1 MTKRSLAEALNH
13 SDLLYPRVELDA
25 AILRMAGEIDASYA
39 GVETPLFI
47 TVMNGGLML
56 AGELSLRCRTGFQ
69 FDYVHAT
76 RYRGATEGR
85 GLEWVARPRTP
96 LKDRDVLLVDD
107 ILDEG
112 RTLTPVKQWCLEQ
125 GAARVQIAVLCEKR
139 HDRRVPGIA
148 AEFIGV
154 SVPDRYVY
162 GFGMDYYELGRNLDG
177 IYALR
182 DA

>member
-1 MTKRSLAEALNH
+1 MSKRSLAEALQK
-13 SDLLYPRVELDA
+13 SDQLFTHAQLST
-25 AILRMAGEIDASYA
+25 AIARMAGEIDASYA
-39 GVETPLFI
+39 GVDTPLFV

-56 AGELSLRCRTGFQ
+56 GGVLALQCKSGFQ

-76 RYRGATEGR
+76 RYRGATQGA
-85 GLEWVARPRTP
+85 GLEWVARPRASMQG
-96 LKDRDVLLVDD
+96 RDVLIVDD

-112 RTLTPVKQWCLEQ
+112 RTLAPVKQWCLDQ
-125 GAARVQIAVLCEKR
+125 GASRVQIAVLCEKQ
-139 HDRRVPGIA
+139 HDRRVPGIR
-148 AEFIGV
+148 AEFVGV

-182 DA
+182 DV

>member
-1 MTKRSLAEALNH
+1 MTRKSLAEALQN
-13 SDLLYPRVELDA
+13 SDLLFSEHQLDA
-25 AILRMAGEIDASYA
+25 AITRLAGQIDTSYE
-39 GVETPLFI
+39 GVATPLFV

-56 AGELSLRCRTGFQ
+56 GGTLSLKCRTGFQ

-76 RYRGATEGR
+76 RYRGATQGQ

-96 LKDRDVLLVDD
+96 LQGREVLIVDD

-112 RTLTPVKQWCLEQ
+112 RTLAPVKQWCLDQ
-125 GAARVQIAVLCEKR
+125 GALRVQIAVLCQKQ
-139 HDRRVPGIA
+139 HDRRVPSIF
-148 AEFIGV
+148 AEFVGV
-154 SVPDRYVY
+154 TVPDRYVY
-162 GFGMDYYELGRNLDG
+162 GYGMDYYELGRNLNG

>member
-1 MTKRSLAEALNH
+1 MTKRSLAEALTT
-13 SDLLYPRVELDA
+13 SDLLYPRAELDV
-25 AILRMAGEIDASYA
+25 AILRMAAEIDASYA
-39 GVETPLFI
+39 GVDTPLFI
-47 TVMNGGLML
+47 TVMNGGLMV
-56 AGELSLRCRTGFQ
+56 AGEMSLRCRTGFQ

-76 RYRGATEGR
+76 RYRGATQGH
-85 GLEWVARPRTP
+85 GLEWVARPRTV
-96 LKDRDVLLVDD
+96 LKGRDVLLVDD

-112 RTLTPVKQWCLEQ
+112 RTLTPVKQWCLDE
-125 GAARVQIAVLCEKR
+125 GATRVQIAVLCEKQ
-139 HDRRVPGIA
+139 HDRRVPGIS

-154 SVPDRYVY
+154 RVPDRYVY

>member
-1 MTKRSLAEALNH
+1 MTKPSLAEALKN
-13 SDLLYPRVELDA
+13 SDQLYTYAQLNV
-25 AILRMAGEIDASYA
+25 AIARMASEIDASYA
-39 GVETPLFI
+39 GVDTPLFV

-56 AGELSLRCRTGFQ
+56 GGVLSLQCKTGFQ

-76 RYRGATEGR
+76 RYRGATQGS
-85 GLEWVARPRTP
+85 GLEWVARPRTSIQG
-96 LKDRDVLLVDD
+96 RDVLIVDD

-112 RTLTPVKQWCLEQ
+112 RTLAPVKQWCLDQ
-125 GAARVQIAVLCEKR
+125 GASRVQIAVLCEKQ
-139 HDRRVPGIA
+139 HARRVPDIS
-148 AEFIGV
+148 AEFVGV
-154 SVPDRYVY
+154 VVPDRYVY

>member
-1 MTKRSLAEALNH
+1 MTKRSLAEALTT
-13 SDLLYPRVELDA
+13 SDLLYPRAELDV
-25 AILRMAGEIDASYA
+25 AILRMAAEIDASYA
-39 GVETPLFI
+39 GVDTPLFI

-56 AGELSLRCRTGFQ
+56 AGEMSLRCRTGFQ

-76 RYRGATEGR
+76 RYRGATQGH
-85 GLEWVARPRTP
+85 GLEWVARPRTA
-96 LKDRDVLLVDD
+96 LKGRDVLLVDD

-112 RTLTPVKQWCLEQ
+112 RTLTPVKQWCLDE
-125 GAARVQIAVLCEKR
+125 GATRVQIAVLCEKQ
-139 HDRRVPGIA
+139 HDRRVPGIS

-154 SVPDRYVY
+154 RVPDRYVY

>member
-1 MTKRSLAEALNH
+1 MTRKSLAEALQS
-13 SDLLYPRVELDA
+13 SDLLFSRQQLDA
-25 AILRMAGEIDASYA
+25 AIARMASDIDAHYR
-39 GVETPLFI
+39 GIDEPLFI

-56 AGELSLRCRTGFQ
+56 GGLLSLNCKTGFR

-76 RYRGATEGR
+76 RYRGATQGT
-85 GLEWVARPRTP
+85 GLEWVARPRTS
-96 LKDRDVLLVDD
+96 LTGREVLIVDD

-112 RTLTPVKQWCLEQ
+112 RTLAPVKQWCLDQ
-125 GAARVQIAVLCEKR
+125 GASRVQIAVLCEKQ
-139 HDRRVPGIA
+139 HDRRVPGIS
-148 AEFIGV
+148 AEFVGV
-154 SVPDRYVY
+154 TVPDRYVY

>member
-1 MTKRSLAEALNH
+1 MTRRSLADALQH
-13 SDLLYPRVELDA
+13 SDLIHGRAELAA
-25 AILRMAGEIDASYA
+25 AITRMAGAVDASYQ
-39 GVETPLFI
+39 GVDTPLFI

-56 AGELSLRCRTGFQ
+56 AGELSLKCRTGFQ

-76 RYRGATEGR
+76 RYRGATEGA

-96 LKDRDVLLVDD
+96 LQGRDVLLVDD

-112 RTLTPVKQWCLEQ
+112 RTLVPVRQWCLDQ
-125 GAARVQIAVLCEKR
+125 GASRVQIAVLCEKQ
-139 HDRRVPGIA
+139 HDRRVPGITA
-148 AEFIGV
+148 QFIGV

>member
-1 MTKRSLAEALNH
+1 MTRRSLAQALET
-13 SDLLYPRVELDA
+13 SDLLHSRQQLDA
-25 AILRMAGEIDASYA
+25 AIARMATAVDASYS
-39 GVETPLFI
+39 GVDTPLFV

-56 AGELSLRCRTGFQ
+56 GGALALQCRTGFQ

-76 RYRGATEGR
+76 RYRGATQGS

-96 LKDRDVLLVDD
+96 LKGRDVLLVDD

-112 RTLTPVKQWCLEQ
+112 RTLAPVKQWCLEQ
-125 GAARVQIAVLCEKR
+125 GAVRVQIAVLCEKQ
-139 HDRRVPGIA
+139 HDRRVPGIF

-162 GFGMDYYELGRNLDG
+162 GYGMDYYELGRNLDG

-182 DA
+182 DV